1 MYLVLYVLSI
11 KFCAQSLYHGYLIFQ
26 SGRATEKSSQ
36 SSSECEP
43 QGLKLPE
50 PLKADKMMIFDPTNV
65 AANLNFHAG

>member
-1 MYLVLYVLSI
+1 MYLALNFVPNHYI
-11 KFCAQSLYHGYLIFQ
+11 MDHGYLIFQ
-26 SGRATEKSSQ
+26 SGMATEKYSR